1 MRHARILV
9 AAALLTLFATSVSAN
24 EYVDAIMKHAE
35 SIKSWLSDDA
45 IQSTLQASN
54 DKYAGEHTRSLM
66 VLGKKWKK
74 ELDKDS
80 QPIISAVMGNAL
92 SAFLKKKK
100 EESQGLYAEIVVM
113 NDNGLSAGQSD
124 LTEDYW
130 YGQKDIWKKTFRKG
144 TKSILIGEVEKDE
157 SSQKPQTRLSL
168 PIPHSNGK
176 YNVGAVSI
184 LLNVELLAK

>member
-1 MRHARILV
+1 MRHAQILV
-9 AAALLTLFATSVSAN
+9 AAALLTLFAIPVGAN
-24 EYVDAIMKHAE
+24 EYADAITKHAD

-45 IQSTLQASN
+45 IQSTLQTSN
-54 DKYAGEHTRSLM
+54 DKYAGEHRRSLL

-74 ELDKDS
+74 ELEKDS
-80 QPIISAVMGNAL
+80 QPIITAVVGNAL

-113 NDNGLSAGQSD
+113 NEQGLSAGQSD

-130 YGQKDIWKKTFRKG
+130 YGQKDIWTKTFRKG

-157 SSQKPQTRLSL
+157 SSQKPQSRLSL
-168 PIPHSNGK
+168 PVPHSSGK
-176 YNVGAVSI
+176 YNVGAISI
-184 LLNVELLAK
+184 RLNVEMLPK